1 MAYFMKRMEKEEKEL
16 LSSTIKAK
24 TVVVPPYNH
33 HGNSPVHKD
42 SEKRVR
48 REIANSNERRRMQSI
63 NAGFQSLKTLI
74 PHSDGEKLSK
84 AAILQ
89 QTAEHISRMEQ
100 EKTQLLR
107 ENVQLKRLVARYER
121 GEIDSPSPKKR
132 QRYDSM
138 TDEGIGSPES
148 EDVSATIDDLRKEM
162 LELRCQLDRERRFRL
177 LLEDQNRGLESQL
190 YPEKLKELTKQVH
203 SRNPYQQQH
212 TELSVLQQV
221 PMGLPVMS
229 VPMSSSSTS
238 QQNLETIVK
247 AIRHLE
253 GDRCTPGNTPLHTPT
268 PDQQQAMDSET
279 ESDKDLII
287 ENHIYS
293 NEARSNV
300 KVEVIEPVPYQTFQY
315 SRPGIYVS

>member
-24 TVVVPPYNH
+24 TVVVPPFN

-42 SEKRVR
+42 SDKRVR

-89 QTAEHISRMEQ
+89 QTAEHITRMEQ
-100 EKTQLLR
+100 EKTQILR
-107 ENVQLKRLVARYER
+107 ENIQLKRLVARYER

-132 QRYDSM
+132 KRYDSM

-148 EDVSATIDDLRKEM
+148 EDASATIDDLRREM

-203 SRNPYQQQH
+203 SRGTYQNS
-212 TELSVLQQV
+212 ELSILQQV

-229 VPMSSSSTS
+229 APMSTTS
-238 QQNLETIVK
+238 QQNLDTIVK

-253 GDRCTPGNTPLHTPT
+253 GDQGTPGNTPIQTPT
-268 PDQQQAMDSET
+268 PDQQQGSESET
-279 ESDKDLII
+279 ESEQEEHL
-287 ENHIYS
+287 YS
-293 NEARSNV
+293 SNAGSNV
-300 KVEVIEPVPYQTFQY
+300 KVEVIEPVPAPYQTFQY